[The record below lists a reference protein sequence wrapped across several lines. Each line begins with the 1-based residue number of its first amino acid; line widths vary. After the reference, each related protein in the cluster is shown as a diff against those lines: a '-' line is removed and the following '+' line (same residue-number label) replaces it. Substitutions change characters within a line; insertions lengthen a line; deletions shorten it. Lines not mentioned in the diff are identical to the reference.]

1 MINFL
6 MKLFT
11 EDFINFIA
19 ALSILMVANAITGV
33 MKAVK
38 SSEFNWKKLGLGIGE
53 YIAWAISAA
62 LCVAGLQLYGGDLQ
76 ITIGEST
83 VTLLA
88 AIEIAKKA
96 VYVYWATKAM
106 QNFMEYSKIDTS
118 TVSAVLPEELDIKA
132 VQEAAIEAN
141 EVHESTLDEE
151 EKG

>member
-1 MINFL
+1 MIDFL

-19 ALSILMVANAITGV
+19 ALSILMAANAITGV

-38 SSEFNWKKLGLGIGE
+38 SGEFNWKKLGVGIGE
-53 YIAWAISAA
+53 YAAWAISAA
-62 LCVAGLQLYGGDLQ
+62 LCVAGMQLYGGDLQ

-96 VYVYWATKAM
+96 VYVYWATKAI
-106 QNFMEYSKIDTS
+106 QNFMEYGKIDPEKI
-118 TVSAVLPEELDIKA
+118 SANLSDDLDIKTI
-132 VQEAAIEAN
+132 QELA
-141 EVHESTLDEE
+141 DEE

>member
-19 ALSILMVANAITGV
+19 ALSILMAANAITGV

-38 SSEFNWKKLGLGIGE
+38 SSEFDWKKLGLGIGE

-62 LCVAGLQLYGGDLQ
+62 LCVAGMQLYGGDLQ

-83 VTLLA
+83 ITLLA

-96 VYVYWATKAM
+96 VYVYWATKAI
-106 QNFMEYSKIDTS
+106 QNFMEYGKID
-118 TVSAVLPEELDIKA
+118 PEKISSNLSKELDIKTI
-132 VQEAAIEAN
+132 QEMA
-141 EVHESTLDEE
+141 DEE

>member
-1 MINFL
+1 MIDFL

-19 ALSILMVANAITGV
+19 ALSILMAANAITGV

-38 SSEFNWKKLGLGIGE
+38 SSEFDWKKLGLGIGA

-62 LCVAGLQLYGGDLQ
+62 LCVAGMQLYGGDLQ

-96 VYVYWATKAM
+96 VYVYWATKAI
-106 QNFMEYSKIDTS
+106 QNFMEYGKIDPEKI
-118 TVSAVLPEELDIKA
+118 SANLADSLDIKTI
-132 VQEAAIEAN
+132 QELA
-141 EVHESTLDEE
+141 DEE

>member
-1 MINFL
+1 MIDFL

-19 ALSILMVANAITGV
+19 ALSILMAANAITGV

-38 SSEFNWKKLGLGIGE
+38 SSEFDWKKLGLGVGE

-62 LCVAGLQLYGGDLQ
+62 LCVAGMQLYGGDLQ

-83 VTLLA
+83 ITLLA

-96 VYVYWATKAM
+96 VYVYWATKAI
-106 QNFMEYSKIDTS
+106 QNFMEYGKIDPEKIS
-118 TVSAVLPEELDIKA
+118 SNLSEELDIKTI
-132 VQEAAIEAN
+132 QEMA
-141 EVHESTLDEE
+141 DEE